1 MHDDEGG
8 ALAKLLGWLLV
19 LAIVASVGLYAYVQ
33 SQEPLAVGDASVG
46 WNDAVQRVTA
56 PKGTDVVLT
65 RNGQIYVATTVR
77 NTGRL
82 PVTLQGLGDL
92 GDTAQAPYIP
102 VQILLGTGTNVDPT
116 AGATFSPVKLA
127 AGSGVGVLLVFA
139 PNPDL
144 VCRLFTDTRNG
155 PGTSVQ
161 SFPLRYSTF
170 GIDATQ
176 ILSFAEPVVTI
187 AQPTLQE
194 CERATG
200 TTG

>member
-1 MHDDEGG
+1 MNHDEGG
-8 ALAKLLGWLLV
+8 ALAKVLGWLLV
-19 LAIVASVGLYAYVQ
+19 LAVAGSVGVYAYVRT
-33 SQEPLAVGDASVG
+33 QEPLALGDTSVG
-46 WNDAVQRVTA
+46 WNDPVQRAGA
-56 PKGTDVVLT
+56 PDGADVVLT

-82 PVTLQGLGDL
+82 PATLQGLGDL

-102 VQILLGTGTNVDPT
+102 VEILLGTGSSVDP
-116 AGATFSPVKLA
+116 AAAAAFSPVGLA
-127 AGSGVGVLLVFA
+127 ARSGIGVLLVFA

-155 PGTSVQ
+155 PGTSLL
-161 SFPLRYSTF
+161 SFPIRYSTL

-176 ILSFAEPVVTI
+176 VLSFAEPVVTV
-187 AQPTLQE
+187 AQPTQQE

-200 TTG
+200 T